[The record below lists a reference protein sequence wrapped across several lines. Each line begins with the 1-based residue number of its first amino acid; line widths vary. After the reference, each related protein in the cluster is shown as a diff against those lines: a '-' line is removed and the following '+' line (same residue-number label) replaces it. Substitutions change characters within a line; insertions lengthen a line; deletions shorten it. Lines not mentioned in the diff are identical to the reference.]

1 MRLPFDN
8 RNESEENIE
17 TGLVPAA
24 DGESVAHDPPGHPL
38 LSVGSDKPRI
48 AATVTTEPGPGGP
61 GPAMIGFPVAGET
74 DLVSAT
80 ATKAE
85 RAQQIAPAHASSAA
99 EATSSP
105 EVIET
110 GFPVTGRVDHA
121 VTATVTNLE
130 CLQQIAPADAS
141 DAEKNRKFLE
151 NVVVWP
157 DRNDTGWINMH
168 VIGYGK
174 DIGWPFRNIDAFAN
188 RARWADSTSNF
199 FDLRVC
205 MSQQSQCTTTP
216 WGKPKAVSQVANAT
230 WLRSI
235 WINCRLN
242 CEYPEKVHQQKYQTS
257 EEAWEAIVTFR
268 QKLGLPF
275 PSAVVDYWSS
285 LQAYWISETPLT
297 PDEWRPYAE
306 GLSFLLRR
314 ERVKCE
320 TTCNSAETLPVP
332 GIWCPPPRP
341 ATLVHLGRQY
351 DFSNFSVLRNTAIEP
366 QVSPAVGRRRKSRRV
381 SGDQK

>member
-1 MRLPFDN
+1 MSSLPFDN
-8 RNESEENIE
+8 RNVIAAE
-17 TGLVPAA
+17 TGLAPAA
-24 DGESVAHDPPGHPL
+24 EAESVIHDPAGHSL
-38 LSVGSDKPRI
+38 QSVGSGKPKI
-48 AATVTTEPGPGGP
+48 AATVT
-61 GPAMIGFPVAGET
+61 
-74 DLVSAT
+74 
-80 ATKAE
+80 
-85 RAQQIAPAHASSAA
+85 
-99 EATSSP
+99 SP
-105 EVIET
+105 EY
-110 GFPVTGRVDHA
+110 P
-121 VTATVTNLE
+121 
-130 CLQQIAPADAS
+130 QQMAPADAS

-157 DRNDTGWINMH
+157 GRNDTGWINMH

-174 DIGWPFRNIDAFAN
+174 DIGWPFRNIDAFIN
-188 RARWADSTSNF
+188 QARWADSTSNF
-199 FDLRVC
+199 FALRVC

-216 WGKPKAVSQVANAT
+216 SGKPKAVSEVANAMS
-230 WLRSI
+230 LRSI

-242 CEYPEKVHQQKYQTS
+242 WEYPEKVHQQKYQTS

-285 LQAYWISETPLT
+285 LQVYWISETPLT

-351 DFSNFSVLRNTAIEP
+351 DFSNFSVLRNTTIEP
-366 QVSPAVGRRRKSRRV
+366 QVGRVLGCRRKSTRI
-381 SGDQK
+381 SGDPK

>member
-1 MRLPFDN
+1 MSSLPFDN
-8 RNESEENIE
+8 RNVIAAE
-17 TGLVPAA
+17 TGLAPAA
-24 DGESVAHDPPGHPL
+24 EAESVAHDPAGHSL
-38 LSVGSDKPRI
+38 QSVGSGKLKI
-48 AATVTTEPGPGGP
+48 AATVT
-61 GPAMIGFPVAGET
+61 
-74 DLVSAT
+74 
-80 ATKAE
+80 
-85 RAQQIAPAHASSAA
+85 
-99 EATSSP
+99 SP
-105 EVIET
+105 EY
-110 GFPVTGRVDHA
+110 P
-121 VTATVTNLE
+121 
-130 CLQQIAPADAS
+130 QQMAPADAS

-157 DRNDTGWINMH
+157 GRNDTGWINMH

-174 DIGWPFRNIDAFAN
+174 DIGWPFRNIDAFIN

-199 FDLRVC
+199 FDPRVC

-216 WGKPKAVSQVANAT
+216 SGKPKAVSEVANAMS
-230 WLRSI
+230 LRSI
-235 WINCRLN
+235 WINCQLN
-242 CEYPEKVHQQKYQTS
+242 WAYPEKVHKQKYQTS

-275 PSAVVDYWSS
+275 PSAVVDNRTS
-285 LQAYWISETPLT
+285 LQVYWISETPLT

-366 QVSPAVGRRRKSRRV
+366 QKSPAVGRRRKSRRV
-381 SGDQK
+381 SGDPK

>member
-1 MRLPFDN
+1 MFKLVPTAEAPNPFEPASMRLDH
-8 RNESEENIE
+8 
-17 TGLVPAA
+17 LDV
-24 DGESVAHDPPGHPL
+24 
-38 LSVGSDKPRI
+38 
-48 AATVTTEPGPGGP
+48 
-61 GPAMIGFPVAGET
+61 AMIGFPVAGET

-80 ATKAE
+80 VTKAE
-85 RAQQIAPAHASSAA
+85 HPHEIAPAPASSAA
-99 EATSSP
+99 EATSASA
-105 EVIET
+105 ELVET
-110 GFPVTGRVDHA
+110 GFPVTDRADHA
-121 VTATVTNLE
+121 VTVTVTNRE
-130 CLQQIAPADAS
+130 CPQQMAPAAAS

-230 WLRSI
+230 WLRYI
-235 WINCRLN
+235 WINCRIPS
-242 CEYPEKVHQQKYQTS
+242 EPVKAKVREQHYKTL

-275 PSAVVDYWSS
+275 PSAVVDYWTS
-285 LQAYWISETPLT
+285 LQVYWISETRLT

-314 ERVKCE
+314 EGVKCE
-320 TTCNSAETLPVP
+320 TTCNSAMTLPVP
-332 GIWCPPPRP
+332 GIWCRSRRP

-351 DFSNFSVLRNTAIEP
+351 DISNFSVLRNTTIEP
-366 QVSPAVGRRRKSRRV
+366 QVGRVLGCRRKSRRI
-381 SGDQK
+381 SGDPK

>member
-1 MRLPFDN
+1 MFKLVPTAEAPNPFEPASMRLDH
-8 RNESEENIE
+8 
-17 TGLVPAA
+17 LDV
-24 DGESVAHDPPGHPL
+24 
-38 LSVGSDKPRI
+38 
-48 AATVTTEPGPGGP
+48 
-61 GPAMIGFPVAGET
+61 AMIGFPVAGET

-80 ATKAE
+80 VTKAE
-85 RAQQIAPAHASSAA
+85 HPHEIAPAPASSAA
-99 EATSSP
+99 EATSASA
-105 EVIET
+105 ELVET
-110 GFPVTGRVDHA
+110 GFPVTDRADHA
-121 VTATVTNLE
+121 VTVTVTNRE
-130 CLQQIAPADAS
+130 CPQQMAPAAAS

-174 DIGWPFRNIDAFAN
+174 DIGWPFRNIDAFIN
-188 RARWADSTSNF
+188 QARWADSTSNF
-199 FDLRVC
+199 FALRVC

-216 WGKPKAVSQVANAT
+216 WGKPKAVSEVANAMS
-230 WLRSI
+230 LRSI

-242 CEYPEKVHQQKYQTS
+242 WEYPEKVHQQKYQTS

-285 LQAYWISETPLT
+285 LQVYWISETPLT

-320 TTCNSAETLPVP
+320 TTCNSAELLPVP
-332 GIWCPPPRP
+332 GIWCRSRRP

-351 DFSNFSVLRNTAIEP
+351 DISNFSVLRNTTIEP
-366 QVSPAVGRRRKSRRV
+366 QVGRVLGCRRKSRRI
-381 SGDQK
+381 SGDPK